1 MYLAIIKRLYSKK
14 MSEGWVLF
22 RVVIAHRTICIAE
35 NVPLVIIS
43 NLFHLKPSTFQWV
56 ISKVDLTDTKLYVI
70 KRDNTKSGL
79 TAVTFIGAGQAVM
92 SVAAIILAITAPGE
106 RDALPRVTAELVGRA
121 VWHYSW
127 QRENLLVSSASI
139 NFMTKPEQ
147 NNKRHTATLSGLK
160 KDWLGYKKSL
170 QKCLIRSV
178 YYLAMHRYRSRIAV
192 YPPTPTTIGP
202 VSCFQ

>member
-1 MYLAIIKRLYSKK
+1 M
-14 MSEGWVLF
+14 
-22 RVVIAHRTICIAE
+22 
-35 NVPLVIIS
+35 
-43 NLFHLKPSTFQWV
+43 
-56 ISKVDLTDTKLYVI
+56 YVI

-92 SVAAIILAITAPGE
+92 SVAAVILAVTAPGK

-147 NNKRHTATLSGLK
+147 NKRHTATLSGLK

-178 YYLAMHRYRSRIAV
+178 YYLADAQIPLSLSSLPPYPYRSRLLFPINNKQTREENDCNVIPSSAYV
-192 YPPTPTTIGP
+192 HRLQSASNGAMRHKFALWNNLILNPWKLLLTVFVFIKQNAY
-202 VSCFQ
+202 

>member
-1 MYLAIIKRLYSKK
+1 
-14 MSEGWVLF
+14 
-22 RVVIAHRTICIAE
+22 
-35 NVPLVIIS
+35 
-43 NLFHLKPSTFQWV
+43 
-56 ISKVDLTDTKLYVI
+56 
-70 KRDNTKSGL
+70 
-79 TAVTFIGAGQAVM
+79 M
-92 SVAAIILAITAPGE
+92 SVAAVILAIAAPGE

-178 YYLAMHRYRSRIAV
+178 YYLADAQIPLSHSSLPPYPYHYQSSLLFPINTKQTRKENDCNVIPSSTYVHRLQSASNGAMKHKFALCNNLILSPWKILLTVFIFIKQNAY
-192 YPPTPTTIGP
+192 
-202 VSCFQ
+202 